1 MRLEKQ
7 HEPAIQTRLF
17 QLTFEAVRLR
27 GTMLVHMP
35 NTSKPMSYGPLQQPL
50 ADKDMLGPLFYAQ
63 LLVGSLTTLCLS

>member
-7 HEPAIQTRLF
+7 HEPATQTRLY
-17 QLTFEAVRLR
+17 QLTFEAMRLR
-27 GTMLVHMP
+27 GKMLMRMP

-63 LLVGSLTTLCLS
+63 LMVGLQKNLSCV